1 MRRNEIGPARTPARP
16 WSRRAARAGA
26 AAVVVGLVGIASPA
40 GAHVTVT
47 PSTTAA
53 GAHALL
59 QFAVGHGCG
68 DSPTTRITIQ
78 IPAQIT
84 SVTPTRTA
92 LWKVTKQ
99 TETVDPPAVDAHGNK
114 VVQRVAS
121 VTFSTDT
128 PLPDGYREVFELT
141 VQLPEAEGTRL
152 VFPTIQTCERGE
164 SAWTEVP
171 QDGKDVGELQLPAP
185 SFVVAAPLN
194 GTEGPDGTG
203 GTGGTGGTHH
213 HTLAGNSAATPAP
226 ARDDTLTLAALA
238 AGILGSL
245 LGGAALVRQR
255 RRT

>member
-1 MRRNEIGPARTPARP
+1 MRRNDIGSARIPADRHDRRPARTRA
-16 WSRRAARAGA
+16 RRAMQTGA
-26 AAVVVGLVGIASPA
+26 AALIVSLFGFASPA
-40 GAHVTVT
+40 SAHVTVT

-53 GAHALL
+53 GAHAVL
-59 QFAVGHGCG
+59 QFSVGHGCA
-68 DSPTTRITIQ
+68 DSPTTKITIQ

-92 LWKVTKQ
+92 LWKIAKQ

-114 VVQRVAS
+114 IVQRVAS

-141 VQLPEAEGTRL
+141 VHLPEATGTKL
-152 VFPTIQTCERGE
+152 VFPTIQTCAQGE
-164 SAWTEVP
+164 SAWIEVA
-171 QDGKDVGELQLPAP
+171 QDGQNVEELKLPAP
-185 SFVVAAPLN
+185 SFITSEPDE
-194 GTEGPDGTG
+194 GTAHHMATG
-203 GTGGTGGTHH
+203 DAHFMP
-213 HTLAGNSAATPAP
+213 SAATTPAS
-226 ARDDTLTLAALA
+226 RTDRTLTLAALA

>member
-16 WSRRAARAGA
+16 WSRRAARVGA
-26 AAVVVGLVGIASPA
+26 AALVVGLVGIASPA

-114 VVQRVAS
+114 IVQRVAS

-141 VQLPEAEGTRL
+141 VQLPEAGTRL

-185 SFVVAAPLN
+185 SFVVAAPLT
-194 GTEGPDGTG
+194 GTDGTAG
-203 GTGGTGGTHH
+203 AHN
-213 HTLAGNSAATPAP
+213 HTLTGNSAATPAP
-226 ARDDTLTLAALA
+226 ARNDTLTLAALA
-238 AGILGSL
+238 AGTLGAL

-255 RRT
+255 RRA